1 MGNSL
6 MQYRMVTG
14 MHSLYLKAREYR
26 ECFKGKFWSS
36 LVLLFYMEA
45 IYLPVLKT
53 LVHRFELMKINRL
66 WLTQIY
72 LYRFYIP
79 DLIRLA
85 NDVETNPGPNIGYV
99 NPEKTLPTPCVFTP
113 NNERSQSFMC
123 SVMNLPLVVQHA
135 VKPSKK
141 LGKPSKLSQR
151 ILNDGNCLFRAFSYV
166 ITGRQVYHTKVREQI
181 INHMRHIEHFL
192 LPHMKTSLD
201 SYLATRRSHMARNGV
216 WGTDIEILSAASL
229 LSTDVFVYTKIGD
242 TYKWQQFSRTMLDG
256 KKPENDCSIYLN
268 HSNGIHYDVVLDV
281 NADDSTES
289 NSQTSLSDD
298 IHNFEAKKK
307 SQLNDE
313 LTNVVSKKAKSKY
326 YHTSIAY

>member
-1 MGNSL
+1 
-6 MQYRMVTG
+6 MQYRMVIG

-26 ECFKGKFWSS
+26 ECFKEKFWSS

-181 INHMRHIEHFL
+181 INHMRHTKHFL

-201 SYLATRRSHMARNGV
+201 SYLATCRSHMARNGV
-216 WGTDIEILSAASL
+216 CRTDIEILSAASL
-229 LSTDVFVYTKIGD
+229 LSNDANLKYRQEEEHRLKQKSETTKCFF
-242 TYKWQQFSRTMLDG
+242 QQ
-256 KKPENDCSIYLN
+256 
-268 HSNGIHYDVVLDV
+268 
-281 NADDSTES
+281 
-289 NSQTSLSDD
+289 
-298 IHNFEAKKK
+298 
-307 SQLNDE
+307 
-313 LTNVVSKKAKSKY
+313 
-326 YHTSIAY
+326 

>member
-6 MQYRMVTG
+6 MQYRMVIG

-79 DLIRLA
+79 DLIRLT

-99 NPEKTLPTPCVFTP
+99 NAEKTLPTPCVFTP

-123 SVMNLPLVVQHA
+123 SIMNLPLVVQHA

-201 SYLATRRSHMARNGV
+201 SYLATCRSHMARNGV

-229 LSTDVFVYTKIGD
+229 LSTGYAVLSIIVTFLCCNYDIKYTCKR
-242 TYKWQQFSRTMLDG
+242 S
-256 KKPENDCSIYLN
+256 
-268 HSNGIHYDVVLDV
+268 H
-281 NADDSTES
+281 
-289 NSQTSLSDD
+289 
-298 IHNFEAKKK
+298 
-307 SQLNDE
+307 
-313 LTNVVSKKAKSKY
+313 
-326 YHTSIAY
+326 